1 MTVSAPAVPGLPA
14 GTSASSFPSAAAPVS
29 RTGFVAIVGR
39 PNVGKSTLLNRL
51 IGQKISIVSNKAQ
64 TTRHR
69 VTGILN
75 AADAQFVFVDT
86 PGFQTRHGNALNRAM
101 NRAVT
106 RTLASVDLVFF
117 VVEAGRLTDEDHE
130 ALAAI
135 PAEANVVLVINKVD
149 RLADKRRLLPFIDQ
163 ARGLREFVE
172 IVPLSAARGH
182 NCAALV
188 AAVAPLLP
196 HGAPL
201 YGEDEITDRSE
212 RFLAA
217 EFLREK
223 LFRLLGDELPYGL
236 AVDIEKFERVGELRR
251 IHAAVIVDKP
261 AHKGIVIGR
270 DGGKLKRVASEARV
284 DLEKLFDGKVFL
296 EVWVK
301 VRGGWADDE
310 RALKSLGY
318 E

>member
-1 MTVSAPAVPGLPA
+1 MSEA
-14 GTSASSFPSAAAPVS
+14 GEGEEVAGERGAENF

-51 IGQKISIVSNKAQ
+51 IGQKISIVSSKAQ

-69 VTGILN
+69 VTGILST
-75 AADAQFVFVDT
+75 AAAQFVFVDT
-86 PGFQTRHGNALNRAM
+86 PGFQTRHGNALNRVM
-101 NRAVT
+101 NRSVSQA
-106 RTLASVDLVFF
+106 LAEVDIVFF
-117 VVEAGRLTDEDHE
+117 VIEAGRFGEEDHQV
-130 ALAAI
+130 LKLLPPAAR
-135 PAEANVVLVINKVD
+135 VVLVINKID
-149 RLADKRRLLPFIDQ
+149 FMPDKSQLLPFIDRVQ
-163 ARGLREFVE
+163 TLRDFAA
-172 IVPLSAARGH
+172 IVPLSAERGK
-182 NCAALV
+182 NCDALV
-188 AAVAPLLP
+188 TATEPLLP
-196 HGAPL
+196 FGTPM

-223 LFRLLGDELPYGL
+223 LFRLLGDELPYGI
-236 AVDIEKFERVGELRR
+236 AVEIEKFETEGRLRR
-251 IHAAVIVDKP
+251 IHAAIIVSKA

-270 DGGKLKRVASEARV
+270 GGEKLKRISSEARV

-301 VRGGWADDE
+301 VKSGWTDDE

-318 E
+318 V